1 MITMELGSRDFW
13 WKVNIFLNKSKSAVP
28 QLLSGVEVLSSP
40 FGKSKLFAEIIS
52 ENSNL
57 DGLEN
62 LLSFRSSRTIPKLHN
77 LSVTPK
83 MLKKVINTFNSSK
96 GSGPYCIPLVALSNC
111 APKLLSSLIFLI
123 MFKVILF
130 FISLESLIC
139 EPCVQE
145 RQERFVAK
153 NYCYVSRLCVKYQEN
168 L

>member
-1 MITMELGSRDFW
+1 M
-13 WKVNIFLNKSKSAVP
+13 
-28 QLLSGVEVLSSP
+28 LSSS

-62 LLSFRSSRTIPKLHN
+62 LLSFLSSRTIPKLHN

-111 APKLLSSLIFLI
+111 VPKLLSSLIFLI

-139 EPCVQE
+139 EPCV
-145 RQERFVAK
+145 
-153 NYCYVSRLCVKYQEN
+153 
-168 L
+168 

>member
-1 MITMELGSRDFW
+1 M
-13 WKVNIFLNKSKSAVP
+13 
-28 QLLSGVEVLSSP
+28 LSSP

-111 APKLLSSLIFLI
+111 PETFKFAYIFNN
-123 MFKVILF
+123 V
-130 FISLESLIC
+130 
-139 EPCVQE
+139 
-145 RQERFVAK
+145 
-153 NYCYVSRLCVKYQEN
+153 
-168 L
+168 